1 LHIPHLLTLQQPVLF
16 LLTQSLAEMGQLDL
30 RKFLLCLAFASYLFQ
45 DSECESFAPL
55 RSLSRQQ
62 IALPRR
68 PCINIPRGGATA
80 TANANIKAKIEPIG
94 KAFVDLT
101 TAIWSLSRFLVAHQI
116 EDQHS
121 RIAEP
126 IRQRI
131 NKILLQ
137 NNPTTGEEVVASS
150 NNEVG
155 TTSIAKPES
164 VSVVLFP
171 SRIFKLSLAAWILSE
186 ALDFL
191 GILNDDTP
199 RLLKHQMDRVW
210 CDVQPKLV
218 YGIARIKRWW
228 SETLTLENLERI
240 PSKYNFAVG
249 TSLGMIV
256 SPVLSIVV
264 GSLWQPVVFIYILAE
279 ANASLKA
286 RSKFDLASLF
296 VRTHHDI
303 GTTLDHALERL
314 RQMIRSAVPHPQS
327 VDGALIQTSGG
338 SRDMHS
344 RRMQK
349 DHPKTPRKSLLPW
362 VRSKPSNKVVSYQE
376 TAKPEHP
383 IVSMIR
389 HGFMVGSAVGLFLR
403 V

>member
-1 LHIPHLLTLQQPVLF
+1 
-16 LLTQSLAEMGQLDL
+16 MGKLDL

-45 DSECESFAPL
+45 VSESKSLAPL
-55 RSLSRQQ
+55 RPLSRQR

-68 PCINIPRGGATA
+68 PCCNIPRGGATA
-80 TANANIKAKIEPIG
+80 TTDGNIKANMEPIG

-101 TAIWSLSRFLVAHQI
+101 TAIWSLSRFLFSHQI
-116 EDQHS
+116 EDPQSH
-121 RIAEP
+121 IAGP
-126 IRQRI
+126 IQQRI
-131 NKILLQ
+131 NQLLLQ
-137 NNPTTGEEVVASS
+137 SNPATGEELVASS
-150 NNEVG
+150 KNEVS
-155 TTSIAKPES
+155 TTSMAKPEI

-210 CDVQPKLV
+210 YDVQPKLV
-218 YGIARIKRWW
+218 HGIARIKMWW
-228 SETLTLENLERI
+228 SGTLTLENLERI

-256 SPVLSIVV
+256 SPVLSIVA
-264 GSLWQPVVFIYILAE
+264 GSLWQPAVFIYILAE

-286 RSKFDLASLF
+286 RSKFHLGSLF
-296 VRTHHDI
+296 ERTHHDI

-314 RQMIRSAVPHPQS
+314 RRMIRSAVPQPQAA
-327 VDGALIQTSGG
+327 DGALIQTSGG
-338 SRDMHS
+338 SRDMNS
-344 RRMQK
+344 RRMK
-349 DHPKTPRKSLLPW
+349 KYHPETPRKSLFPW
-362 VRSKPSNKVVSYQE
+362 VRSKPSNKVVSYKE
-376 TAKPEHP
+376 TPKPEHP

-389 HGFMVGSAVGLFLR
+389 HGFVVGSAVGLFLR

>member
-1 LHIPHLLTLQQPVLF
+1 
-16 LLTQSLAEMGQLDL
+16 MGQLDL
-30 RKFLLCLAFASYLFQ
+30 RKFVLRLAFASYLFQ
-45 DSECESFAPL
+45 VSESESLAPL
-55 RSLSRQQ
+55 RPLSRQR

-68 PCINIPRGGATA
+68 PSYNIPRGGATA
-80 TANANIKAKIEPIG
+80 TANGHIRAKIDPIG

-101 TAIWSLSRFLVAHQI
+101 TAIWSLSRFLFSHQI
-116 EDQHS
+116 EDPQS

-126 IRQRI
+126 IQQRI
-131 NKILLQ
+131 NQVLLQ
-137 NNPTTGEEVVASS
+137 SIPTTGEELVASS
-150 NNEVG
+150 KNEVS
-155 TTSIAKPES
+155 TTSMAKPES

-199 RLLKHQMDRVW
+199 RLLKNQMDRVW
-210 CDVQPKLV
+210 YDVQPKLV
-218 YGIARIKRWW
+218 YGIARIKLWW
-228 SETLTLENLERI
+228 SGTITLENLERI
-240 PSKYNFAVG
+240 PSKYNFAMG

-256 SPVLSIVV
+256 SPVLSIVA
-264 GSLWQPVVFIYILAE
+264 GSLWQPAVFIYILAE

-286 RSKFDLASLF
+286 RGKFHLGSLF
-296 VRTHHDI
+296 ERTHHDI

-314 RQMIRSAVPHPQS
+314 RRMIRSAVPQPQS
-327 VDGALIQTSGG
+327 ADGALIQTSGG

-344 RRMQK
+344 RRMKKYQAE
-349 DHPKTPRKSLLPW
+349 TPRKSLFPW
-362 VRSKPSNKVVSYQE
+362 VRSKPSNKVVSYKE